1 MIIIK
6 SLELKIGNMK
16 IADISLAHGVI
27 FLVLATALG
36 YLRAEDTTSLATCVD
51 SNQALWHNCRGK
63 LKLSNGD
70 EYQGI
75 FKNGKKDG
83 KGVLKK
89 KNGDVYIGN
98 WRNDKPHGAGLDY
111 SENNQNRKEGFWE
124 DGEFVGSTP
133 FASNSKKTNVPQS
146 LRHVSMLAKPAN
158 CNLNIY
164 VYPETIPLTQQS
176 SAKWNGAC
184 ESGNISGL
192 GELQYAWPDGSNCV
206 YFGNFSVGEP
216 KGFFTSK
223 CTLKTGKAEFKGDS
237 RDFGQFFGVLE
248 TEDNY
253 KNKSVY
259 TGESLY
265 LTPNG
270 RGVMRNLSAS
280 TLIEG
285 DFKKGVPSGY
295 VVIEYEKTGERY
307 EGEML
312 AGKKHGKGIFSSKK
326 DLKKIEGSWLDDKF
340 VSHEPVDLER
350 IKMVGNVP
358 TSISNVKS
366 SATSATVGEDVVELL
381 KNLNISH
388 TEPTAYG
395 DFVVGVEAKT
405 ATSSLKINGEEF
417 GPRSDGSY
425 LIKRLVQVGQENQFR
440 IVVKDIKGNVAT
452 KSISVSRTLVESRT
466 SYVQLNPSQL
476 KRQPDRDAVAIIIGI
491 SNYKTLPKAEFAN
504 DDARVFY
511 DYAIRAL
518 GLKPEN
524 IKLLVD
530 GDAEDVEIFKA
541 FKTWLPSRV
550 KSTTEVYVFYSGH
563 GLPTQDGQG
572 LYLLPPRADRD
583 FISRTAIQFQ
593 EINADIQAVKP
604 KSVTIFMDAC
614 YSGQA
619 RSGETLIAN
628 ARPIALK
635 AEKKL
640 FPDNFTVITASQAD
654 QISSSSPDLKH
665 GIFSYY
671 LMKGMEGEADIN
683 KDGKITLGEM
693 QSYLVENVG
702 RQAGMMSRKQEP
714 QLIGD
719 ASRVLVGR

>member
-1 MIIIK
+1 VTSFADEKIKMIFNHR
-6 SLELKIGNMK
+6 SLLFCVVPI
-16 IADISLAHGVI
+16 
-27 FLVLATALG
+27 VLATTISQ
-36 YLRAEDTTSLATCVD
+36 LRAEDIASIATCVD
-51 SNQALWHNCRGK
+51 PNPALWDNCRGK
-63 LKLSNGD
+63 LKLPNGD
-70 EYQGI
+70 EYQGT
-75 FKNGKKDG
+75 FKDG
-83 KGVLKK
+83 KRDGRGVLKK

-98 WRNDKPHGAGLDY
+98 WRQNKPHGAGLDF
-111 SENNQNRKEGFWE
+111 SENNQNRREGYWQ
-124 DGEFVGSTP
+124 DGEFIGSTQTT
-133 FASNSKKTNVPQS
+133 SKIKKTNVPQA
-146 LRHVSMLAKPAN
+146 LRHVSISAKPSK

-164 VYPETIPLTQQS
+164 VYPETVPLTQQS
-176 SAKWNGAC
+176 SAKW
-184 ESGNISGL
+184 SGGCDEGDISGD
-192 GELQYAWPDGSNCV
+192 GELQYFWPDGSSCI
-206 YFGNFSVGEP
+206 FSGNFSAGEP
-216 KGFFTSK
+216 KGFFVSR
-223 CTLKTGKAEFKGDS
+223 CSYKTGKAEFKGDS

-248 TEDNY
+248 MEDNY

-285 DFKKGVPSGY
+285 DFKNGVPSGY
-295 VVIEYEKTGERY
+295 VIIEYEKTGERY
-307 EGEML
+307 EGEMV
-312 AGKKHGKGIFSSKK
+312 AGKKHGKGIFSNKK
-326 DLKKIEGSWLDDKF
+326 DSKKIEGKWLDDKF
-340 VSHEPVDLER
+340 VSHESVDLER
-350 IKMVGNVP
+350 TKMTGNVSAP
-358 TSISNVKS
+358 INTVKS
-366 SATSATVGEDVVELL
+366 STTSDTVREDVTEFL
-381 KNLNISH
+381 KNLNISY
-388 TEPTAYG
+388 TEPTEYG
-395 DFVVGVEAKT
+395 DFVVSIEAKA
-405 ATSSLKINGEEF
+405 ATSSLQINGEEF
-417 GPRSDGSY
+417 GPRKDGSY
-425 LIKRLVQVGQENQFR
+425 LIKRLVQVGRENQLQ
-440 IVVKDIKGNVAT
+440 IVVKDMKGNVAT
-452 KSISVSRTLVESRT
+452 KSISVSRALIESRPNYAKLT
-466 SYVQLNPSQL
+466 PSQL
-476 KRQPDRDAVAIIIGI
+476 KRQPDRDAVAIVIGI
-491 SNYKTLPKAEFAN
+491 ANYKSLPKAEFAN

-518 GLKPEN
+518 GVKPEN

-530 GDAEDVEIFKA
+530 ADAEEVEIIKA

-550 KSTTEVYVFYSGH
+550 KSTTDVYVFYSGH

-583 FISRTAIQFQ
+583 FISRTSIQFQ
-593 EINADIQAVKP
+593 EINTDLQAAKP

-619 RSGETLIAN
+619 RSGETLVAN
-628 ARPIALK
+628 ARPVTLK

-671 LMKGMEGEADIN
+671 LMKGMEGDADAN

-693 QSYLVENVG
+693 QAYLVENVG

>member
-1 MIIIK
+1 MTSFADEKIKMIFNHR
-6 SLELKIGNMK
+6 SLLFCVVPI
-16 IADISLAHGVI
+16 
-27 FLVLATALG
+27 VLATTISQ
-36 YLRAEDTTSLATCVD
+36 LRAEDIASIATCVD
-51 SNQALWHNCRGK
+51 PNPALWDNCRGK
-63 LKLSNGD
+63 LKLPNGD
-70 EYQGI
+70 EYQGT
-75 FKNGKKDG
+75 FKDG
-83 KGVLKK
+83 KRDGRGVLKK

-98 WRNDKPHGAGLDY
+98 WRQNKPHGAGLDF
-111 SENNQNRKEGFWE
+111 SENNQNRREGYWQ
-124 DGEFVGSTP
+124 DGEFIGSTQTT
-133 FASNSKKTNVPQS
+133 SKIKKTNVPQA
-146 LRHVSMLAKPAN
+146 LRHVSISAKPSK

-164 VYPETIPLTQQS
+164 VYPETVPLTQQS
-176 SAKWNGAC
+176 SAKW
-184 ESGNISGL
+184 SGGCDEGDISGD
-192 GELQYAWPDGSNCV
+192 GELQYFWPDGSSCI
-206 YFGNFSVGEP
+206 FSGNFSAGEP
-216 KGFFTSK
+216 KGFFVSR
-223 CTLKTGKAEFKGDS
+223 CSYKTGKAEFKGDS

-248 TEDNY
+248 MEDNY

-285 DFKKGVPSGY
+285 DFKNGVPSGY
-295 VVIEYEKTGERY
+295 VIIEYEKTGERY
-307 EGEML
+307 EGEMV
-312 AGKKHGKGIFSSKK
+312 AGKKHGKGIFSNKK
-326 DLKKIEGSWLDDKF
+326 DSKKIEGKWLDDKF
-340 VSHEPVDLER
+340 VSHESVDLER
-350 IKMVGNVP
+350 TKMTGNVSAP
-358 TSISNVKS
+358 INTVKS
-366 SATSATVGEDVVELL
+366 STTSDTVREDVTEFL
-381 KNLNISH
+381 KNLNISY
-388 TEPTAYG
+388 TEPTEYG
-395 DFVVGVEAKT
+395 DFVVSIEAKA
-405 ATSSLKINGEEF
+405 ATSSLQINGEEF
-417 GPRSDGSY
+417 GPRKDGSY
-425 LIKRLVQVGQENQFR
+425 LIKRLVQVGRENQLQ
-440 IVVKDIKGNVAT
+440 IVVKDMKGNVAT
-452 KSISVSRTLVESRT
+452 KSISVSRALIESRPNYAKLT
-466 SYVQLNPSQL
+466 PSQL
-476 KRQPDRDAVAIIIGI
+476 KRQPDRDAVAIVIGI
-491 SNYKTLPKAEFAN
+491 ANYKSLPKAEFAN

-518 GLKPEN
+518 GVKPEN

-530 GDAEDVEIFKA
+530 ADAEEVEIIKA

-550 KSTTEVYVFYSGH
+550 KSTTDVYVFYSGH

-583 FISRTAIQFQ
+583 FISRTSIQFQ
-593 EINADIQAVKP
+593 EINTDLQAAKP

-619 RSGETLIAN
+619 RSGETLVAN
-628 ARPIALK
+628 ARPVTLK

-671 LMKGMEGEADIN
+671 LMKGMEGDADAN

-693 QSYLVENVG
+693 QAYLVENVG